1 MLDYKILNKLDNL
14 ANKALDNVIGNTRRI
29 ELQIL
34 YEGKNIT
41 KYIHN
46 DLLSFTQSDSLNE
59 FDTLDLSIQN
69 REGLWISSWAP
80 LKGEKLEVKAYLHN
94 WEVTGVVEI
103 NIGTFYIDNVSY
115 SGPPDVC
122 NIKALSVDI
131 TSNLMDNK
139 KNRVWENVTLEKV
152 ASDIAKECNLELIFE
167 VDFKFEYKRVE
178 ARLESYF
185 NFLKRLGKEA
195 GILVKLYNDKLILL
209 EETLYEDKEPIMY
222 LSRTDLKSYSFETD
236 DTDRYAGCK
245 ISYYDSKLGKKI
257 EKSFFTKQRPG
268 YKRGTQRVLFINEE
282 KEPPGATKKQKEE
295 YLGKIAEKALRE
307 KNKDSTRGN
316 IQLLGKEQLLS
327 VGNTIYIVGF
337 GIFEGKYLISKIDT
351 NYKDYT
357 LSLDIRKVE
366 EEE

>member
-1 MLDYKILNKLDNL
+1 MLDYKILDKLDNL

-94 WEVTGVVEI
+94 WKVTGVVEI
-103 NIGTFYIDNVSY
+103 DVGTFYIDNVSY

-195 GILVKLYNDKLILL
+195 GILVKLYNNKLILL

>member
-1 MLDYKILNKLDNL
+1 MLEKI
-14 ANKALDNVIGNTRRI
+14 LDNVVGNTRKI

-34 YEGKNIT
+34 YEGTNIT
-41 KYIHN
+41 KYIQK
-46 DLLSFTQSDSLNE
+46 DLISFTQSDSLNE
-59 FDTLDLSIQN
+59 FDTIELAIQN
-69 REGLWISSWAP
+69 REELWISSWAP
-80 LKGEKLEVKAYLHN
+80 LKGEKLEVKAYLFN
-94 WEVTGVVEI
+94 WETIGIIEI
-103 NIGTFYIDNVSY
+103 DIGTFYIDEVSY

-139 KNRVWENVTLEKV
+139 KNRVWENVTLEKI

-167 VDFKFEYKRVE
+167 VDFKFEYKRAE

-209 EETLYEDKEPIMY
+209 EESLYEEKEPVIY
-222 LSRTDLKSYSFETD
+222 LSRNDLKSYSFETD

-245 ISYYDSKLGKKI
+245 ISYYDSNLGKKI
-257 EKSFFTKQRPG
+257 EKSFFTKQRAG

-282 KEPPGATKKQKEE
+282 KEPPGETQKQKEE
-295 YLGKIAEKALRE
+295 YIGKVAEKALRE
-307 KNKDSTRGN
+307 KNKDCIRGN
-316 IQLLGKEQLLS
+316 IQMLGKSKLLS
-327 VGNTIYIVGF
+327 VGNNIFIVGF
-337 GIFEGKYLISKIDT
+337 GIFEGKYLISKIDI
-351 NYKDYT
+351 NYRDYT

-366 EEE
+366 EEK